1 MSWRDSVGTS
11 ASLDR
16 RTSATSD
23 AEAQP
28 KSTNPK
34 RGRDPNR
41 PDDRLTGA
49 DIRLISGSRSDR
61 MSSHRPTPPFG
72 RIFQLLWGSGAN
84 RKVMVIVGCDRV
96 IPADPRL
103 TVVDTCG

>member
-1 MSWRDSVGTS
+1 MGFEAFLETVSIEISNYIARFDVQHTLVQ
-11 ASLDR
+11 SLR
-16 RTSATSD
+16 Y
-23 AEAQP
+23 
-28 KSTNPK
+28 
-34 RGRDPNR
+34 RDPNR

-49 DIRLISGSRSDR
+49 DIRLISGLRSDR

-84 RKVMVIVGCDRV
+84 RKVMVIVGFDRM